1 MISGYRFESGD
12 IDKVSTNRL
21 VDIQHEATLQ
31 EYYTLHPELCDIWE
45 LGSQLEAS
53 QSVEHKKCGRA
64 LHRIGYML
72 SSEGSTKTLAHII
85 KYSKSLNMRLML
97 NKNNPINYQFAL
109 EFVYNT
115 VNKGLNVWKDSIR
128 K

>member
-1 MISGYRFESGD
+1 MISDYRFESGD

-21 VDIQHEATLQ
+21 VDIQHETTMQ
-31 EYYTLHPELCDIWE
+31 EYYTLHPELRDIWD

-53 QSVEHKKCGRA
+53 KSVEHIKCGRA

-72 SSEGSTKTLAHII
+72 SSEGSTNTLVHII
-85 KYSKSLNMRLML
+85 KYSKSLNTRLML
-97 NKNNPINYQFAL
+97 NKDNPINYQFAL

-115 VNKGLNVWKDSIR
+115 VNKGLNIWKDSIR